1 MHCVQISALG
11 AGEFCQVVEGDID
24 VWMLGP
30 KRLLPNRE
38 RPLVQGL
45 GFGVATLIVVEQR
58 LYVPE

>member
-11 AGEFCQVVEGDID
+11 AVEFCQVVEGSDRIR
-24 VWMLGP
+24 MLRP